1 MAGESFKL
9 PTEKVEVKY
18 IKRQKGI
25 ITDPKHIAYGG
36 LLEGAYITL
45 PPKRLRNG
53 QYANVLTNDEKRY
66 LEKVLALPED
76 GLSIY
81 NKTNNYWGTLKV
93 RIGKEGIP
101 ELDLSDPISYIQY
114 KILMSYDDIVCD
126 NIENVD
132 RKPTYKFV
140 IVRTGDI
147 QRQTNKKLDL
157 TKEAYK
163 LLGKLEDNREAMI
176 DFLRVVS
183 IKVADDT
190 STDWLNGEVG
200 KYMLEN
206 TTKFVTLLKDPSYT
220 TRVLLTKAIASGEVV
235 KKGMNYY
242 TKDGESLSEPNTQS
256 TLENVITYLE
266 SSVNQEYRLLLMS
279 KVK

>member
-206 TTKFVTLLKDPSYT
+206 TTKFVTLLKDPSYP